1 MTELHTKT
9 KTSFYRRLY
18 LAYLIDS
25 GCNTPKAI
33 VEVTDMPRRTLQD
46 TIKALSD
53 LDIVCHAHGGT
64 KAMHYSIES
73 WGAINKNWIQDNLV
87 SIKEVLQYP

>member
-1 MTELHTKT
+1 VTEIHSKT

-18 LAYLIDS
+18 LAYLIES

-33 VEVTDMPRRTLQD
+33 IEATEMPRRTLQD

-53 LDIVCHAHGGT
+53 LDIECHAQGGT
-64 KAMHYSIES
+64 KAMHYVIES
-73 WGAINKNWIQDNLV
+73 WGPIDKSWIQNNLAL
-87 SIKEVLQYP
+87 IKSVLQYP